1 MNATGIK
8 RRTCLAA
15 VVLLLSILAGAATA
29 TTAPA
34 DDTAQLFARADSS
47 IKMLDNTSYVALMEQ
62 LERRVTTLSDADKW
76 HLRYLEA
83 WQTAYVG
90 QNDKASLLLET
101 VAKQAPNDDI
111 REQARATLMNI
122 LGLGHRYEEAFAYMD
137 QALDDLPN
145 ITPKHTRQQVLA
157 EASQLLT
164 EAGQYDL
171 AINYADQLMLIPDAN
186 DFSCIGM
193 RIKLGAEFRKGP
205 HTDELLSRLQH
216 GVGVCLADKNI
227 LSADTLRRD
236 IASLNIE
243 QDRSNE
249 AISLLQSSYVG
260 MLKLRYQDLASQYD
274 VLLAEAYWRQNNTLQ
289 AEKYAVTT
297 VDLASKGHFAEPLS
311 TAYQLLY
318 QIARQKGDLREAL
331 MYHEKFL
338 SADNN
343 RLDDMR
349 EKALAYQVVKQQVE
363 AKKVE
368 VDELNKQNQIL
379 QLQQALD
386 HKAVEASR
394 LYIALL
400 LTILASIAFWLYR
413 LKRSQLRFMRMA
425 RRDGLTGIFNRQHFV
440 DEAENALRLAVKSTR
455 CASLVLIDLDHFKSI
470 NDTHGH
476 VVGDQVLRRA
486 VAICQRYLRSSD
498 VFGRLGGE
506 EFGILLPGCTPEQ
519 AIERSEQI
527 RIAINATADDET
539 QDISISAS
547 LGIAS
552 TSYHGHD
559 LRQLLVAADEALYRA
574 KRNGRNRVVINMAT
588 DNSAG
593 ASSVKSSERSANDHV
608 SGAPPGGESFNYAAE
623 K

>member
-1 MNATGIK
+1 
-8 RRTCLAA
+8 
-15 VVLLLSILAGAATA
+15 V
-29 TTAPA
+29 
-34 DDTAQLFARADSS
+34 S
-47 IKMLDNTSYVALMEQ
+47 IKLD
-62 LERRVTTLSDADKW
+62 
-76 HLRYLEA
+76 
-83 WQTAYVG
+83 
-90 QNDKASLLLET
+90 
-101 VAKQAPNDDI
+101 
-111 REQARATLMNI
+111 
-122 LGLGHRYEEAFAYMD
+122 
-137 QALDDLPN
+137 
-145 ITPKHTRQQVLA
+145 
-157 EASQLLT
+157 
-164 EAGQYDL
+164 
-171 AINYADQLMLIPDAN
+171 
-186 DFSCIGM
+186 
-193 RIKLGAEFRKGP
+193 AEFRKGP
-205 HTDELLSRLQH
+205 HDSALLSRLQQ
-216 GVGVCLADKNI
+216 GVNECLSADHL
-227 LSADTLRRD
+227 LSADTLRSD
-236 IASLNIE
+236 IASVEIE
-243 QDRSNE
+243 QGKSDD
-249 AISLLQSSYVG
+249 AITLLRNTYGDMS
-260 MLKLRYQDLASQYD
+260 KIQYEWLTSEYNA
-274 VLLAEAYWRQNNTLQ
+274 LLAEAYWKQDNASQ
-289 AEKYAVTT
+289 AEKYGVAT
-297 VDLASKGHFAEPLS
+297 VDIASKDDFVEQLS
-311 TAYQLLY
+311 SAYELLY
-318 QIARQKGDLREAL
+318 QIARQKGDLRDAL

-343 RLDDMR
+343 RLDDIR

-368 VDELNKQNQIL
+368 LDELSKRNQIL

-400 LTILASIAFWLYR
+400 LTIVASIAFWLYR

-440 DEAENALRLAVKSTR
+440 DEAENTLRFAVKSTR

-506 EFGILLPGCTPEQ
+506 EFGILLPDCTPEQ

-527 RIAINATADDET
+527 RVAINATADDET

-588 DNSAG
+588 DNTAA
-593 ASSVKSSERSANDHV
+593 ASSVKSSERSTNDHV